1 MEILIITISFI
12 IIAYLIYK
20 DYAHQKQM
28 MNILNLFVKGDK
40 MDLKSL
46 FDIPTEKGV
55 GKEEREFPAPFP
67 NSKKEEENP
76 YVPLEEVPEE
86 DVRNTFEGTKKV
98 DNEEV

>member
-28 MNILNLFVKGDK
+28 MNILNLFVKGEK

-46 FDIPTEKGV
+46 FNIPTEKGV
-55 GKEEREFPAPFP
+55 EKEENKEPPVPFP
-67 NSKKEEENP
+67 KDEENP